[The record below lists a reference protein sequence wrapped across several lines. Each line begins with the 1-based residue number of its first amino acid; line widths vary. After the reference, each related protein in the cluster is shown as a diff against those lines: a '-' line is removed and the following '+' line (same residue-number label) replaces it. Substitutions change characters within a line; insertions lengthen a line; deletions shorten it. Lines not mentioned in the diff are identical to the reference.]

1 MNQQIESLLKTVAAG
16 WASYF
21 SFEFRS
27 AVYLYRKL
35 EFRESYSKCRA
46 FVWMKTLE
54 FVLNCSHFVSSICF
68 LTCAAFSLY
77 YESNFF
83 IAFPLL
89 IVVVVVRHQKYEPLA
104 TILKSVLRNKV
115 MIMGSWLL
123 LLITLYIFSAAG
135 FFMFSRSYFFAD
147 PGENAC
153 QSMVAC
159 FLSTASLGLRSAGG
173 VADQLQRV
181 SYSQKDVYFMRLVFD
196 ELAFVLVNVLGMNI
210 LFGVLLDSLSEQRIK
225 NQAIGHAL
233 AQRCFICGIEKAWVR
248 FPDAARPE
256 AQRLR
261 GSHLRRAQHLELL
274 QVHLLRPQEAP
285 VCSHRRRQVGL

>member
-1 MNQQIESLLKTVAAG
+1 MRATGRGLSGEPADREPAEDCGCGLGVLFLFRVPVCGVPVPEAGVPRVLLEVPGVRVDEDAG
-16 WASYF
+16 VRPQLLAL
-21 SFEFRS
+21 R
-27 AVYLYRKL
+27 L
-35 EFRESYSKCRA
+35 
-46 FVWMKTLE
+46 
-54 FVLNCSHFVSSICF
+54 
-68 LTCAAFSLY
+68 
-77 YESNFF
+77 ESNFF